1 MMVMVVIHT
10 CRGAGRGML
19 IIIIII
25 MIIIIVMIIIILMI
39 IIIIIHFWLSK
50 VTGCP
55 TRAKLI
61 VC

>member
-1 MMVMVVIHT
+1 
-10 CRGAGRGML
+10 ML
-19 IIIIII
+19 KL
-25 MIIIIVMIIIILMI
+25 IIIIVMIIIILLI
-39 IIIIIHFWLSK
+39 IIPFWLSK